1 MKMAQEIWKKIPWIR
16 QTETRADYCHE
27 KTSCL
32 FIYFKRFFRCG
43 IAGWCLEILFT
54 SVEAWMRG
62 DVKMMGTTS
71 VIMFPIYA
79 AGAILPDIVKWC
91 DRWLSGLPDF
101 LKADREEISPVAL
114 KLRHGLIYMVL
125 IYTGEYIAGSFLMA
139 KGLCP
144 WDYSQ
149 WPDQIHGVIR
159 LAFIP
164 FWFGTGLL
172 FESLCTH

>member
-1 MKMAQEIWKKIPWIR
+1 
-16 QTETRADYCHE
+16 
-27 KTSCL
+27 
-32 FIYFKRFFRCG
+32 
-43 IAGWCLEILFT
+43 
-54 SVEAWMRG
+54 
-62 DVKMMGTTS
+62 MMGTTS

-139 KGLCP
+139 NGLCP
-144 WDYSQ
+144 WD
-149 WPDQIHGVIR
+149 
-159 LAFIP
+159 
-164 FWFGTGLL
+164 
-172 FESLCTH
+172 

>member
-1 MKMAQEIWKKIPWIR
+1 MAQEIWKKIPWIR

-32 FIYFKRFFRCG
+32 FIYFKRFFPLRDRRMV
-43 IAGWCLEILFT
+43 LRDPLY
-54 SVEAWMRG
+54 M
-62 DVKMMGTTS
+62 KMMGTTS

>member
-1 MKMAQEIWKKIPWIR
+1 MVRPMVKR
-16 QTETRADYCHE
+16 
-27 KTSCL
+27 TS
-32 FIYFKRFFRCG
+32 R
-43 IAGWCLEILFT
+43 
-54 SVEAWMRG
+54 
-62 DVKMMGTTS
+62 
-71 VIMFPIYA
+71 
-79 AGAILPDIVKWC
+79 
-91 DRWLSGLPDF
+91 F

-172 FESLCTH
+172 LSHSVPIDDLYLGRSFYIIVTV

>member
-1 MKMAQEIWKKIPWIR
+1 MAQEIWKKIPWIR

-32 FIYFKRFFRCG
+32 FIYFKEFFRCG

-101 LKADREEISPVAL
+101 FKS
-114 KLRHGLIYMVL
+114 
-125 IYTGEYIAGSFLMA
+125 
-139 KGLCP
+139 
-144 WDYSQ
+144 
-149 WPDQIHGVIR
+149 
-159 LAFIP
+159 
-164 FWFGTGLL
+164 
-172 FESLCTH
+172 

>member
-1 MKMAQEIWKKIPWIR
+1 
-16 QTETRADYCHE
+16 
-27 KTSCL
+27 
-32 FIYFKRFFRCG
+32 
-43 IAGWCLEILFT
+43 
-54 SVEAWMRG
+54 
-62 DVKMMGTTS
+62 
-71 VIMFPIYA
+71 
-79 AGAILPDIVKWC
+79 
-91 DRWLSGLPDF
+91 
-101 LKADREEISPVAL
+101 
-114 KLRHGLIYMVL
+114 VL

>member
-1 MKMAQEIWKKIPWIR
+1 
-16 QTETRADYCHE
+16 
-27 KTSCL
+27 
-32 FIYFKRFFRCG
+32 
-43 IAGWCLEILFT
+43 
-54 SVEAWMRG
+54 
-62 DVKMMGTTS
+62 MMGTTS

-139 KGLCP
+139 KERK
-144 WDYSQ
+144 S
-149 WPDQIHGVIR
+149 VV
-159 LAFIP
+159 
-164 FWFGTGLL
+164 
-172 FESLCTH
+172 

>member
-1 MKMAQEIWKKIPWIR
+1 MAQEIWKKIPWIR

-32 FIYFKRFFRCG
+32 FIYFKRFFPLRDRRMVLRDPLYICGSVDEGRC
-43 IAGWCLEILFT
+43 EN
-54 SVEAWMRG
+54 
-62 DVKMMGTTS
+62 
-71 VIMFPIYA
+71 A

>member
-1 MKMAQEIWKKIPWIR
+1 
-16 QTETRADYCHE
+16 
-27 KTSCL
+27 
-32 FIYFKRFFRCG
+32 
-43 IAGWCLEILFT
+43 
-54 SVEAWMRG
+54 
-62 DVKMMGTTS
+62 MMGTTS

-125 IYTGEYIAGSFLMA
+125 IYTGEYLAGTFL
-139 KGLCP
+139 KGGGICP

-149 WPDQIHGVIR
+149 WPDHIGGVIR

-164 FWFGTGLL
+164 LWFITGLI
-172 FESLCTH
+172 FESVCTRE

>member
-1 MKMAQEIWKKIPWIR
+1 
-16 QTETRADYCHE
+16 
-27 KTSCL
+27 
-32 FIYFKRFFRCG
+32 
-43 IAGWCLEILFT
+43 
-54 SVEAWMRG
+54 
-62 DVKMMGTTS
+62 MMGTTS

-101 LKADREEISPVAL
+101 LKADREEISPV
-114 KLRHGLIYMVL
+114 
-125 IYTGEYIAGSFLMA
+125 EYIAGSFLMA

>member
-1 MKMAQEIWKKIPWIR
+1 MKR
-16 QTETRADYCHE
+16 QAAYLSILKD
-27 KTSCL
+27 
-32 FIYFKRFFRCG
+32 FFRCG

-101 LKADREEISPVAL
+101 LKADREEISLLCDVHTRPCAHH
-114 KLRHGLIYMVL
+114 RHRRHTRVG
-125 IYTGEYIAGSFLMA
+125 
-139 KGLCP
+139 
-144 WDYSQ
+144 
-149 WPDQIHGVIR
+149 
-159 LAFIP
+159 
-164 FWFGTGLL
+164 
-172 FESLCTH
+172 

>member
-1 MKMAQEIWKKIPWIR
+1 
-16 QTETRADYCHE
+16 
-27 KTSCL
+27 
-32 FIYFKRFFRCG
+32 
-43 IAGWCLEILFT
+43 
-54 SVEAWMRG
+54 
-62 DVKMMGTTS
+62 MMGTTS

-164 FWFGTGLL
+164 SGLGPACFL
-172 FESLCTH
+172 SHSVPIDDLYLGRSFYIIVTV